1 MIRKIK
7 LRRTV
12 EKKKLKKSLFFLKQT
27 SVVKVKMKIFLLDL
41 RNPMLYILRVKF
53 EVFFI

>member
-27 SVVKVKMKIFLLDL
+27 SVVKVKMKIFLLD
-41 RNPMLYILRVKF
+41 
-53 EVFFI
+53 